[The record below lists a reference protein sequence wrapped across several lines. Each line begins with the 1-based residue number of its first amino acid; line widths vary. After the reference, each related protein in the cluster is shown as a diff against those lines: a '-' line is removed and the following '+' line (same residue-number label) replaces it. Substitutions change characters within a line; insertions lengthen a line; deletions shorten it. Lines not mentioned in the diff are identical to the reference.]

1 MKGLADLIRQWWQKL
16 QEWIK
21 PDPAD
26 HLLLKG
32 LKLIGKCIALLVLL
46 ALSPVILVVLLFV
59 FLAAV

>member
-1 MKGLADLIRQWWQKL
+1 MMGLADLIRQWWQKL
-16 QEWIK
+16 KEWIK

-32 LKLIGKCIALLVLL
+32 MKLIGKCVVLLVLL
-46 ALSPVILVVLLFV
+46 ALSPVLLVVLLFV